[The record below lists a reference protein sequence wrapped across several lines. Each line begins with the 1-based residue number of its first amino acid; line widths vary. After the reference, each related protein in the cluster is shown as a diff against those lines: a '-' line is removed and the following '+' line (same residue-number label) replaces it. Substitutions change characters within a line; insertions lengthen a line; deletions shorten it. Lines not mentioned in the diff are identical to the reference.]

1 MPNTPSRSGYF
12 HGDHNGQMNWA
23 DYLTRW
29 QADTVLSR
37 VKADLDELR
46 RGMAALV
53 ERVEALESPGK

>member
-1 MPNTPSRSGYF
+1 
-12 HGDHNGQMNWA
+12 MNWA